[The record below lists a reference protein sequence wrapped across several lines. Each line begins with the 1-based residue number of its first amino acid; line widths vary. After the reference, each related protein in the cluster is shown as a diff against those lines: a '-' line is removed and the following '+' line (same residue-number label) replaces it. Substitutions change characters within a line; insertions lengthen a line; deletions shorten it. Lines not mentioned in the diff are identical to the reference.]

1 MVGSEKPKHPKAAP
15 PAIVAEGKC
24 PPGGAEAV
32 VLYTTSLRGIRRTF
46 EECNA
51 VRAAIEAHDV
61 KVIERDVS
69 MDSGYRE
76 ELRLLLGGR
85 EVRVPAVFVRGRH
98 VGGAAEVAKL
108 EEEGKLK
115 ALLEGLPRA
124 RVWCAGC
131 AGVRFVMCRDCN
143 GSRKVLDAERKET
156 VKCGE
161 CNENGLVRCPI
172 CS

>member
-1 MVGSEKPKHPKAAP
+1 VEGSGAA
-15 PAIVAEGKC
+15 
-24 PPGGAEAV
+24 
-32 VLYTTSLRGIRRTF
+32 
-46 EECNA
+46 
-51 VRAAIEAHDV
+51 RAASV
-61 KVIERDVS
+61 
-69 MDSGYRE
+69 DSGYRE

-85 EVRVPAVFVRGRH
+85 EVRVATVFVRGRH
-98 VGGAAEVAKL
+98 VGGAAEMAKL
-108 EEEGKLK
+108 EEEGKLR

-143 GSRKVLDAERKET
+143 GSRKVLVAAERKET
-156 VKCGE
+156 TKSGE